1 MSKPITMRG
10 IGRAALL
17 LGALALTVAVAGC
30 GSSGPQRGKF
40 KEVTTGW
47 SAKDSELVAK
57 EMIPDMLSFP
67 WIDQY
72 KQSHPDDPQP
82 TVIIQRITNKSHEH
96 VPVDTF
102 INSIKREILRS
113 GQVQFVAGGAERE
126 RVREERKEQDVYAS
140 EKTRTELAAETGADF
155 ALSGTISSI
164 VQQKG
169 GTKAVQYQV
178 DLKLIN
184 LKTTAEVWNGQKQ
197 ITKTMEKSSFGF

>member
-1 MSKPITMRG
+1 MKLSTTKQRFARSAM
-10 IGRAALL
+10 LF
-17 LGALALTVAVAGC
+17 GALCLAVTMAGC
-30 GSSGPQRGKF
+30 GSSGPKRGEF
-40 KEVTTGW
+40 KETTTGW

-67 WIDQY
+67 WIDKY
-72 KQSHPDDPQP
+72 KESHPDDPQP

-113 GQVQFVAGGAERE
+113 GAVQFVAGGAERE
-126 RVREERKEQDVYAS
+126 RVREERKGQDVYAS
-140 EKTRTELAAETGADF
+140 EKTRTEMAEETGADF

-197 ITKTMEKSSFGF
+197 ITKTLEKSSFGF

>member
-1 MSKPITMRG
+1 MKFAMKKQRLARVG
-10 IGRAALL
+10 LL
-17 LGALALTVAVAGC
+17 FGALSLAVTLAGC
-30 GSSGPQRGKF
+30 GGSDLQRGEF
-40 KEVTTGW
+40 KETTTGW
-47 SAKDSELVAK
+47 SAKDSELVAE
-57 EMIPDMLSFP
+57 EMIKDMLSFP
-67 WIDQY
+67 WIERYEEDN
-72 KQSHPDDPQP
+72 PDDPEP

-96 VPVDTF
+96 IPVDTF
-102 INSIKREILRS
+102 LNSLKREIIRS
-113 GQVQFVAGGAERE
+113 GAVEFVAGGAERE
-126 RVREERKEQDVYAS
+126 RVREERKDQDVYAS
-140 EKTRTELAAETGADF
+140 EMTRTEMAEETGADF